1 MKRSLMK
8 RAMMQRVFMKRA
20 FMKRTRQ
27 RLLRILVGVVLCCA
41 ALHAQTQAG
50 QSQNGRLQLT
60 NLNKLSS
67 KAANVTEVAL
77 DGPMLEMASKFIAMD
92 EDQEDAE
99 LVAIMKNLK
108 GIYVKSF
115 EFDEANQYSPADVEA
130 VRKQLAAPGWSCIV
144 NVTKRTGERNEVYLL
159 KDGDKVAGVAI
170 LVAEAREVTIVIIVG
185 AIPIDKITQLE
196 DHYVHGLGHKQKL
209 PRPKEGGNEKK

>member
-1 MKRSLMK
+1 MKQVIMKRSM
-8 RAMMQRVFMKRA
+8 
-20 FMKRTRQ
+20 RT
-27 RLLRILVGVVLCCA
+27 LLGILVGAVLCCA
-41 ALHAQTQAG
+41 PFHAQTQAG

-60 NLNKLSS
+60 NLDKLSS
-67 KAANVTEVAL
+67 KAANVTEVTL

-115 EFDEANQYSPADVEA
+115 EFDGANQYSAADVEG

-144 NVTKRTGERNEVYLL
+144 NVRKRTGERNEVYLL
-159 KDGDKVAGVAI
+159 KNGDKVDGVAI
-170 LVAEAREVTIVIIVG
+170 LVAEARELTIVNIVG
-185 AIPIDKITQLE
+185 AIPVDKIVQFE
-196 DHYVHGLGHKQKL
+196 DHYVRSLRDERKPKKT
-209 PRPKEGGNEKK
+209 KEGSNEKK